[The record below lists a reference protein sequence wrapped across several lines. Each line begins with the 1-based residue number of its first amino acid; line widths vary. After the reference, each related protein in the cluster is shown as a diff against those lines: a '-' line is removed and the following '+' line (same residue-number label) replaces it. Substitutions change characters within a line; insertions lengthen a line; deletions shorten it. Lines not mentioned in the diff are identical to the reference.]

1 MLWKP
6 LIGIG
11 VALYAGTCWAG
22 NRELMTENAE
32 QLVRLS
38 DAIAETIVLRHAE
51 GRYVFSGRVVG
62 QGPTR
67 RVSIDTMRWAG
78 PSLAQASAHPQP
90 VVFAPS
96 AFATGRRY
104 QSLIRIG
111 SIPAPVIGL
120 TPGEQSWAS
129 TSALLGSEKANEVYE
144 QELDLPT
151 LAPGGGRALKSW

>member
-1 MLWKP
+1 MTMLWKP

-22 NRELMTENAE
+22 NRELMAENAE
-32 QLVRLS
+32 QLVRFS
-38 DAIAETIVLRHAE
+38 DAIAEAIVPQHAE

-96 AFATGRRY
+96 AFTTGRRY

-120 TPGEQSWAS
+120 APGAAKAS
-129 TSALLGSEKANEVYE
+129 EANEVYE
-144 QELDLPT
+144 QELGLPT